1 MAYHANDGLPRLA
14 PLHDLRDF
22 KVANNNLD
30 VRGWEVIGSDGK
42 RIGKVDDLIV
52 DRELMKVR
60 YLDVDVDKDRVLPDT
75 DARHI
80 LVPIGAAQLDDD
92 SDQVFVGMDQM
103 SLSRFPFYRGGAVDA
118 DYEYR
123 VMHAITS
130 PNETYS
136 QQTAS
141 PSPSAEF
148 YGREQFNEDRFYGNR
163 HQRGQSIPQD
173 QSHFHSSTSS
183 SSNFGS
189 GSTVGSSSN
198 LGSGSNLDG
207 RPVQDDIAT
216 IERLRTMLEQGT
228 ITQDEFTALKRKAI
242 GL

>member
-1 MAYHANDGLPRLA
+1 MAYNANDGLARLA
-14 PLHDLRDF
+14 PLHDLKDF
-22 KVANNNLD
+22 KVANHNLD

-60 YLDVDVDKDRVLPDT
+60 YLDVDVDRDHVLTDT
-75 DARHI
+75 DPRHI

-92 SDQVFVGMDQM
+92 RDQVFVNMDLR
-103 SLSRFPFYRGGAVDA
+103 SLSRFPFYRGGAVDSE
-118 DYEYR
+118 YEYR
-123 VMHAITS
+123 VMHAVTS

-136 QQTAS
+136 QQPTTSQAS
-141 PSPSAEF
+141 PTSEF

-163 HQRGQSIPQD
+163 HQRSQSIPQD
-173 QSHFHSSTSS
+173 QSHFHTSTSS
-183 SSNFGS
+183 QNFGS
-189 GSTVGSSSN
+189 NSGMDGS
-198 LGSGSNLDG
+198 
-207 RPVQDDIAT
+207 PVQDDIAT

-228 ITQDEFTALKRKAI
+228 ITQEEFTALKRKAI